1 MPASLAR
8 LVALIVSAYALAGAP
23 GAGAAQAAP
32 APNLDWQACDGGLE
46 CATAKVPLDHNRP
59 QGRTALALTAGH
71 AAAAP
76 LVTNDHR
83 TLVVNGGDGDDRLAL
98 RVRPSDPKAVE
109 IDLGDDGTADVVV
122 KRTTFDAIRV
132 QTGAGD
138 DTLRLAFAREV
149 PTTVEGGRGV
159 DYLTVEGSSADDRFE
174 LSAKSTRVRVGGDAS
189 VTFGGVES
197 FEADPLGGADRLT
210 VGDLTGTELQDAHAD
225 LGGDGLLDRVV
236 LDGTAGDDQPSI
248 LAFAGVAVIGV
259 PTFVTI
265 ENADP
270 TDRLT
275 VNGRGGDDLL
285 SSSSLP
291 RGAMDVTLDG
301 GTGTDVLVG
310 GDGDETLLGGPDF
323 DDVEGRKGDDVA
335 LLGADSDRFIWR
347 AGDGNDKVDGQGG
360 HDVLFFFGS
369 NDAETL
375 DLAAYGRS
383 LGLTRDVDDVTMDLD
398 RVEEINPVVFG
409 GADTVAVGDLR
420 RTSAEQVNVNLE
432 PALGSPGG
440 DGQADRVLATGT
452 DGDDTIAVAGANGAV
467 TVSGLAAT
475 VGITHAEGALDSLA
489 IATLGGADTVD
500 TSGLAP
506 DTIAVTTD

>member
-1 MPASLAR
+1 
-8 LVALIVSAYALAGAP
+8 
-23 GAGAAQAAP
+23 
-32 APNLDWQACDGGLE
+32 
-46 CATAKVPLDHNRP
+46 
-59 QGRTALALTAGH
+59 
-71 AAAAP
+71 
-76 LVTNDHR
+76 
-83 TLVVNGGDGDDRLAL
+83 
-98 RVRPSDPKAVE
+98 
-109 IDLGDDGTADVVV
+109 
-122 KRTTFDAIRV
+122 
-132 QTGAGD
+132 
-138 DTLRLAFAREV
+138 
-149 PTTVEGGRGV
+149 
-159 DYLTVEGSSADDRFE
+159 
-174 LSAKSTRVRVGGDAS
+174 
-189 VTFGGVES
+189 
-197 FEADPLGGADRLT
+197 
-210 VGDLTGTELQDAHAD
+210 
-225 LGGDGLLDRVV
+225 
-236 LDGTAGDDQPSI
+236 
-248 LAFAGVAVIGV
+248 
-259 PTFVTI
+259 
-265 ENADP
+265 
-270 TDRLT
+270 
-275 VNGRGGDDLL
+275 
-285 SSSSLP
+285 
-291 RGAMDVTLDG
+291 MDVTLDG